1 MEFDK
6 SKGFCNGIYIND
18 SGCEVTFHSLK
29 HTHNKV
35 TFNNCKKCTCP
46 LARSHKKKYSEE
58 KRGIIHQVGI
68 GERLL
73 FNPLYSPLQGERG
86 MGEHPLIPLVLEDY
100 ALFGSYFE
108 GVFAKVCSG
117 AAHFNDIECPD
128 DVTIEFGHIEN
139 NNPFYQKFLRAVAR
153 QERGA

>member
-29 HTHNKV
+29 HTHNEV

-58 KRGIIHQVGI
+58 KRGIIHQVGS
-68 GERLL
+68 GETLL
-73 FNPLYSPLQGERG
+73 FNPLYSLLQGEWG
-86 MGEHPLIPLVLEDY
+86 MGEHPIIPLVLEDY

-108 GVFAKVCSG
+108 GVFAKVGGG

-128 DVTIEFGHIEN
+128 DVAIEF
-139 NNPFYQKFLRAVAR
+139 
-153 QERGA
+153 